1 MKIAHR
7 VMTAGLLALALA
19 SQAQANL
26 IIDGGPFD
34 NTDVGSLDDL
44 VTSITDDAFNDAYGP
59 GGGEENELE
68 WMEDATGE
76 SFTGID
82 KTESV
87 AWYNVTDTNNL
98 LNTNIIAFQLT
109 SGFGYYL
116 VKNASNLR
124 ILFLNNVDFLW
135 GVFDTTP
142 FGGLGSGGINL
153 GDDMEISHVSGAGT
167 PTVTVAEP
175 GVLSLL
181 AMGLLVFG
189 ISRRRRSSDDSGP
202 QAA

>member
-7 VMTAGLLALALA
+7 IMAAGLFALGLA

-26 IIDGGPFD
+26 IVKGGPFD
-34 NTDVGSLDDL
+34 GTDVGSLDSL
-44 VTSITDDAFNDAYGP
+44 VESITKAAFTAAYGP
-59 GGGEENELE
+59 GGGEENELD
-68 WMEDATGE
+68 WINDATGE
-76 SFTGID
+76 SYAEID
-82 KTESV
+82 KEEDV
-87 AWYNVTDTNNL
+87 DWYKVKDTNNL
-98 LNTNIIAFQLT
+98 ANKNIIAFQLT

-116 VKNASNLR
+116 VKNAANLR
-124 ILFLNNVDFLW
+124 VLFLNNVDYLW

-142 FGGLGSGGINL
+142 FGGLRGELNL
-153 GDDMEISHVSGAGT
+153 GSDMQISHVSGAGT

-181 AMGLLVFG
+181 ALGLLVFG
-189 ISRRRRSSDDSGP
+189 ISRRRRSSDDTGP